1 MKIKH
6 KVAKVTTDIFD
17 HLFINVAP
25 NPQKIP
31 DRKPIRNP
39 TKGKD
44 HAALVRSGASLEKY
58 DQLIGILVKNMILA
72 KKSNKYLFC
81 IKTFIYFFF

>member
-31 DRKPIRNP
+31 DRKPYKSPMFRGCTELLVPDRSRNIP
-39 TKGKD
+39 KN
-44 HAALVRSGASLEKY
+44 AIIIE
-58 DQLIGILVKNMILA
+58 IILVKVRFSDNQIIPNIVDQIGV
-72 KKSNKYLFC
+72 K
-81 IKTFIYFFF
+81 